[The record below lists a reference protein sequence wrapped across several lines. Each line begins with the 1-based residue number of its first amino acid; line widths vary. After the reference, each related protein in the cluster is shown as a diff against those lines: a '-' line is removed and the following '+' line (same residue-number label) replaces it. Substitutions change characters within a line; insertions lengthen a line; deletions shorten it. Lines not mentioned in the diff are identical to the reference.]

1 MLSDSTAGYRE
12 IVCER
17 KSQSMHQTSLLS
29 YFKKSPRPPQP
40 SAPTTLIS
48 RCPSTL
54 RQAPPAT
61 ERWQFTEASDD
72 HQCFKKFSYCCSVNQ
87 SCPTLCNPINGSTLG
102 FPVLH
107 YPEFAQSQVHW
118 VSDAIQSS
126 VTPFSFY
133 LQSFPA
139 SGAFQMNP
147 FFESSGQNFG
157 VSASASILPMNIQD

>member
-1 MLSDSTAGYRE
+1 MLPDSTSGYRE
-12 IVCER
+12 TVCER

-29 YFKKSPRPPQP
+29 YFKKSPRPPSP

-72 HQCFKKFSYCCSVNQ
+72 DQRFKKFFYCCSVNQ

-107 YPEFAQSQVHW
+107 YLPESAQSQVHW
-118 VSDAIQSS
+118 VSNAIQSS
-126 VTPFSFY
+126 VTLSVPSLFTFNLSQHQGLFQWVSSSHQMAKVLE
-133 LQSFPA
+133 LQ
-139 SGAFQMNP
+139 
-147 FFESSGQNFG
+147 
-157 VSASASILPMNIQD
+157 L